1 MSKGTRVIGLWQRSP
16 VDFSSRYQGDEYMP
30 HPEDRL
36 EELLEM
42 LQQSRY
48 AQPEGEH
55 RGFWRVKYHRK
66 FEKLEKYMDMLLVN
80 YDDVADR
87 IQYLGVIKDLVQSL
101 KNEMDPDR
109 FQYERRICVMLY
121 DSIHKA
127 KAEKVTKAQAEVWT
141 DVMQV
146 LIRGECDREDWL
158 KLSKQLRT
166 SGISWIVG
174 DGE

>member
-1 MSKGTRVIGLWQRSP
+1 MDERAQRSG
-16 VDFSSRYQGDEYMP
+16 V
-30 HPEDRL
+30 
-36 EELLEM
+36 
-42 LQQSRY
+42 
-48 AQPEGEH
+48 
-55 RGFWRVKYHRK
+55 
-66 FEKLEKYMDMLLVN
+66 LLVN

-166 SGISWIVG
+166 SGLSWIVG